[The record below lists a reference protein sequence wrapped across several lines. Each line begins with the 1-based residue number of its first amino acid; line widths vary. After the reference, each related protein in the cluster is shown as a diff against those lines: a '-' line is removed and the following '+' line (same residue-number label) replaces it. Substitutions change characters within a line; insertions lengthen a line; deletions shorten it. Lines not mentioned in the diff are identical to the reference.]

1 MTRDEYKTLTREVV
15 RGLQKDLTPDNKST
29 LDKFSEDAEK
39 LNYNGKPLQVEV
51 SSEEGNNLCQKQDG
65 LYAMN
70 TYVTSESSP
79 VGEIIAFMG
88 TVCPD
93 HYVFCDGTEYPLGT
107 YPILERFFTKQF
119 GSVNHF
125 GGNGETTF
133 AVPDL
138 RGEFLRGT
146 GAANR
151 NTGSGS
157 SVGEHQR
164 GTIIPGLWHED
175 TNKLY
180 FGSSD
185 SFDKEANDYLPQY
198 IDRNYSPLDLG
209 GTVRKSMVFAIAN
222 TDHNYPE
229 WTYGYTTRPTN
240 TSVMY
245 CIKYEPTITG
255 GSDGSTD
262 APLTKEEKD
271 EIIAFIIA
279 SNDDS
284 TEESEV

>member
-1 MTRDEYKTLTREVV
+1 MTRDEYKALTREVA
-15 RGLQKDLTPDNKST
+15 RGLQKGLTPDNKST
-29 LDKFSEDAEK
+29 LDKFSEDDEK

-125 GGNGETTF
+125 GGDGENTF

-138 RGEFLRGT
+138 RGEFLRGSGT
-146 GAANR
+146 NGHAN
-151 NTGSGS
+151 SGNGEV
-157 SVGEHQR
+157 VGRHQDA
-164 GTIIPGLWHED
+164 TSIP
-175 TNKLY
+175 
-180 FGSSD
+180 
-185 SFDKEANDYLPQY
+185 
-198 IDRNYSPLDLG
+198 RLG
-209 GTVRKSMVFAIAN
+209 GNNSITNQVDFVGPNVSTGWNEVEKYDYVFSGNSAIWDLQIKSKRTDAN
-222 TDHNYPE
+222 QLYR
-229 WTYGYTTRPTN
+229 YATRPTN

-245 CIKYEPTITG
+245 CIKYEPTIMG

-271 EIIAFIIA
+271 AIVAFIIA
-279 SNDDS
+279 PSDDS
-284 TEESEV
+284 IEESEV